1 MRELP
6 LLSDYLGAACFG
18 GLGQD
23 AISATRW
30 PGSSTKSLF
39 PTEPLI
45 SYLQHGDNT
54 TYLMEILR
62 TSNINFPSSFLCKT
76 CSLPFFPK
84 RDANPGKVE
93 RQLGWVCPKA
103 KGLNFCYTLD
113 LPGSI
118 WKSMKV
124 FSALQCCLPPSF
136 WMPLGPSYLSGR
148 NTNMSLGHNAVIRS
162 NGFNVLTHLWGPEP
176 EVVYRG
182 KGMWGKMPLE
192 KKKGPDVLLKLART
206 VAKLSA
212 TDPRRIIPKY
222 RFSRQLWQGEVR
234 VTG

>member
-1 MRELP
+1 MEGGTCPRLLNGVRVDPELQAPVKSSFYHCQGPETLNVHVTKANCHQIVRELP

-93 RQLGWVCPKA
+93 RQLG
-103 KGLNFCYTLD
+103 
-113 LPGSI
+113 
-118 WKSMKV
+118 
-124 FSALQCCLPPSF
+124 
-136 WMPLGPSYLSGR
+136 
-148 NTNMSLGHNAVIRS
+148 
-162 NGFNVLTHLWGPEP
+162 
-176 EVVYRG
+176 
-182 KGMWGKMPLE
+182 
-192 KKKGPDVLLKLART
+192 
-206 VAKLSA
+206 
-212 TDPRRIIPKY
+212 
-222 RFSRQLWQGEVR
+222 
-234 VTG
+234 